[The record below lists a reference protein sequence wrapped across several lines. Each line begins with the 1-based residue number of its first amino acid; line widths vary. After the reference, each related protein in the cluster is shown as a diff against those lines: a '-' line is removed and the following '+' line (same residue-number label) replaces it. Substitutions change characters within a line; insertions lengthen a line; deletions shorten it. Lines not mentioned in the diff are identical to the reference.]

1 MYHNM
6 MEDEGNLFFDVKRYL
21 IFIIV
26 VYVFFATHACLISIK
41 IIIKN
46 FKKSRKLIETGNSN
60 ERIFYRLKKIGKET
74 QSIPLVR
81 MLKYH

>member
-1 MYHNM
+1 M

-60 ERIFYRLKKIGKET
+60 ERIFYRLKKNRKRNSVD
-74 QSIPLVR
+74 SISKNAEVSLNV
-81 MLKYH
+81 